1 MANIQSGA
9 TSDIL
14 TIDPSPSNAARVTE
28 YDPTGN
34 TIMKQDKSSGG
45 IVPGST
51 YGLPIMGSDYKTP
64 VLTKSMSDGHLI
76 VGDRTLIL
84 YDRGEGAAVDTNKWI
99 QTTTTMTITQGT
111 GTILLNAGS
120 SFATTVGAMHTS
132 HRFIP
137 FISRSG
143 AVIRIRA
150 RHTTH
155 FNNNLIEMGFG
166 SPTSAT
172 STSIVNGAVWR
183 KDGTGQYIPVVCIN
197 GSEVYGT
204 PISNLT
210 FTSVVPST
218 DFAIFEVIC
227 YNNRALFNIFKTTGE
242 LLFTQS
248 VDIPT
253 ISTSFQQ
260 THLQAM
266 YRIYNSA
273 ATGTAVQLII
283 DDVSVW
289 WNDFQLNKPWNQI
302 MAGMNYSGIT
312 SPTAYTQA
320 SNYANSAAPVSATL
334 SNTTAGYTTLGGQ
347 WQFAAV
353 AGAETDYALFG
364 FQVPSPY
371 SFYITGV
378 RISALNTG
386 AAVATTASVLQWGIG
401 VNSSAVSLATAAPY
415 TPMKVVIGTQSF
427 PVGAAVGT
435 TANDIVWNPGTPLV
449 CFPSRFLHII
459 LKLPIG
465 TATASQVI
473 RGTVV
478 VDGFFE

>member
-9 TSDIL
+9 TADVL
-14 TIDPSPSNAARVTE
+14 TIDPSPSNAARVTQ

-34 TIMKQDKSSGG
+34 TIMKQDKASGG
-45 IVPGST
+45 IVPGSS
-51 YGLPIMGSDYKTP
+51 YGLPLLAADYKTP
-64 VLTKSMSDGHLI
+64 ILIKASTDGHLI
-76 VGDRTLIL
+76 VGDRTLML

-111 GTILLNAGS
+111 GTILLNAGA

-137 FISRSG
+137 FLSRTG
-143 AVIRIRA
+143 VAIRIRA
-150 RHTTH
+150 RHTAH
-155 FNNNLIEMGFG
+155 FGNNLIEMGFG
-166 SPTSAT
+166 SPSTAT
-172 STSIVNGAVWR
+172 ASSIVNGAVWR
-183 KDGTGQYIPVVCIN
+183 KDGTGQYIPVICIN

-204 PISNLT
+204 PISNIA
-210 FTSVVPST
+210 FTTAVATS
-218 DFAIFEVIC
+218 DFAVFEVIC
-227 YNNRALFNIFKTTGE
+227 YNNRVQFTIFKTTGE
-242 LLFTQS
+242 VVAAQS
-248 VDIPT
+248 VDVPT

-283 DDVSVW
+283 DDVSIW
-289 WNDFQLNKPWNQI
+289 WNDFQLNKPWSHI

-334 SNTTAGYTTLGGQ
+334 ANATAGYTTLGGQ

-371 SFYITGV
+371 SFYLTGV
-378 RISALNTG
+378 RISSMNTVV
-386 AAVATTASVLQWGIG
+386 AVATTATVLQWGIG
-401 VNSSAVSLATAAPY
+401 VNSSTVSLATGAPY
-415 TPMKVVIGTQSF
+415 TPMKVTIGTQSF
-427 PVGAAVGT
+427 PVGATVGAV
-435 TANDIVWNPGTPLV
+435 ANDIVWNPGTPLV
-449 CFPSRFLHII
+449 CFPSRFLHVI
-459 LKLPIG
+459 LKMPIA
-465 TATASQVI
+465 TATATEI
-473 RGTVV
+473 FRGTVV
-478 VDGFFE
+478 IDGFFE